1 MLGSRRQ
8 VWHVMQEW
16 LTKTMAK
23 NVEELEEKRVAGET
37 EDCLSEKKLHG
48 KILGEMKGVGT

>member
-1 MLGSRRQ
+1 
-8 VWHVMQEW
+8 MQEW
-16 LTKTMAK
+16 LTKIMAK